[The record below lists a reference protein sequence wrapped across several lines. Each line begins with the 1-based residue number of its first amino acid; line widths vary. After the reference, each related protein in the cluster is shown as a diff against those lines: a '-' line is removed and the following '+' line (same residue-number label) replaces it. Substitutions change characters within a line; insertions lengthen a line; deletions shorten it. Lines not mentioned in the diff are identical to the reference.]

1 MSEVG
6 TKYIL
11 EYRYDSEND
20 DDWREEDVFNS
31 PRDAHF
37 TFTQHVKTYN
47 HITAR
52 VRKVRYVT
60 EEEVIAFFQ
69 PISSEEYDDE

>member
-11 EYRYDSEND
+11 EYRYDNETDN
-20 DDWREEDVFNS
+20 DWREEAVFNRPS
-31 PRDAHF
+31 DAHSAF
-37 TFTQHVKTYN
+37 TEHVKMYL
-47 HITAR
+47 HITTR

-60 EEEVIAFFQ
+60 EEEVIASFQ

>member
-11 EYRYDSEND
+11 EYCYDGD
-20 DDWREEDVFNS
+20 GWREDAVFNS
-31 PRDAHF
+31 TVDAHHAF
-37 TFTQHVKTYN
+37 TDHVKEFP

-52 VRKVRYVT
+52 VRKVRYIT
-60 EEEVIAFFQ
+60 EEDIVANFQ
-69 PISSEEYDDE
+69 PISSEEYDNE

>member
-1 MSEVG
+1 MID

-11 EYRYDSEND
+11 EYSYGSAHSDG

-31 PRDAHF
+31 PADAQRAF
-37 TFTQHVKTYN
+37 MEHVKDYSHTR
-47 HITAR
+47 AR

-60 EEEVIAFFQ
+60 EEDVIAAYQ
-69 PISSEEYDDE
+69 PIRNSEFED